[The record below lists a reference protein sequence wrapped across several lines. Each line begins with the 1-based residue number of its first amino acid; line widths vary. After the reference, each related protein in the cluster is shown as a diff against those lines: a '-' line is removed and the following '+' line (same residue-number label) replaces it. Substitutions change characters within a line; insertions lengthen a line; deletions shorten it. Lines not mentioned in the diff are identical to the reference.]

1 MSFRTI
7 PKAESACL
15 FLEYILCDEHY
26 CSPDHISYILIMFT
40 NKSEFTK
47 CLAPEETAVSRD
59 PQTSPSGCARRGV
72 SAAGPWAVLPLRHS
86 QVGLGPRAGL
96 PRTQAEPLCGGW
108 PVGVPQH
115 GVKGPGE
122 VVGLRAAVVLLG
134 GGQQAGQEQQQQ
146 EQQLQ
151 GQCRPEHPGQEGA
164 LRPRAAWVSRARHP
178 GNREGGELSR
188 RPGGRTQSRFPIAC
202 SCK

>member
-1 MSFRTI
+1 M
-7 PKAESACL
+7 
-15 FLEYILCDEHY
+15 
-26 CSPDHISYILIMFT
+26 
-40 NKSEFTK
+40 
-47 CLAPEETAVSRD
+47 
-59 PQTSPSGCARRGV
+59 
-72 SAAGPWAVLPLRHS
+72 SAAGPWAVLSLRHS
-86 QVGLGPRAGL
+86 QVGLGPRVGL

-164 LRPRAAWVSRARHP
+164 LWPRAAWVGRARQP

-188 RPGGRTQSRFPIAC
+188 RGREAEPTHGAC
-202 SCK
+202 PPAHVSKMPRTEIKMGPTAGVQVWERSLALSG